1 MTGRRTKPPGTC
13 RDGARSSGDYEP
25 GRSRMKELA
34 FGAAALLAAAAFSGS
49 AEAGCLKGAAVGGI
63 AGHMVGHGVAGAAAG
78 CAVGASRS
86 KKRDVTSTGGVNR
99 PTNNGGYSDVSQRR
113 RN

>member
-1 MTGRRTKPPGTC
+1 
-13 RDGARSSGDYEP
+13 
-25 GRSRMKELA
+25 MKELA

-86 KKRDVTSTGGVNR
+86 KKRDVTNTGSVAR
-99 PTNNGGYSDVSQRR
+99 PVNNGYNDLNQRR
-113 RN
+113 RY

>member
-1 MTGRRTKPPGTC
+1 
-13 RDGARSSGDYEP
+13 
-25 GRSRMKELA
+25 MKELA
-34 FGAAALLAAAAFSGS
+34 LGAAALLAAAAFSGS

-63 AGHMVGHGVAGAAAG
+63 AGHMIGHGVAGAAAG

-86 KKRDVTSTGGVNR
+86 KKRDVTSTGTVN
-99 PTNNGGYSDVSQRR
+99 PPMNSGSYSDVSQRR